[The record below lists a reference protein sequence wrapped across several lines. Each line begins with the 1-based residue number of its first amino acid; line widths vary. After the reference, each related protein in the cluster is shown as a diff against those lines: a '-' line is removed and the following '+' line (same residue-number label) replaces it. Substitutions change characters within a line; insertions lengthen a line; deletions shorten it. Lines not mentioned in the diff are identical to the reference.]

1 MKKILLLLTVMALNF
16 NSFAEVNDPVMPVL
30 PNLWACSNQPMFDL
44 NSNTSIIL
52 SAQVLPSSNYTVSYH
67 LTAADANA
75 GAQEITTPWAYFGWN
90 EQVIWARV
98 TKNATNTFAV
108 GSFTLLFFPP
118 QIPVFNSI
126 SPVCVGSVA
135 PALPITSANGISGT
149 WSPSTINTAVAGTNV
164 YTFTPNF
171 VGAGV
176 CSIPVTMTVTITNCD
191 GLEFYPFIDTNSNG
205 IKDSGEV
212 AFPYGQ
218 FQYEINNNGT
228 INFGS
233 SPNGIY
239 SITETDPANSYNVN
253 FSINVPFNSY
263 YNVTTASYANVHITS
278 GGGLTTL
285 YFPVTASA
293 SYTDL
298 LVDII
303 PTSAP
308 RPGFTFMN
316 RVAYTNFSNQ
326 AIANGMVSYQHD
338 PLVSITSISQPGTTT
353 LTNGFA
359 YNFTNLL
366 PFETR
371 FIDITL
377 QCPTIPTVA
386 LGQLLTHSAT
396 ITPVS
401 GDIFPINNA
410 ATETQT
416 IIGSYDPN
424 DKTEAH
430 GPQIL
435 FSGYNSNDYF
445 DYTIRFENTGTAN
458 AINVRVDDVLDSML
472 DETSIRAISASH
484 PYVFKRTNS
493 NLSWKFDNIQLPP
506 SVTNSDIGHGY
517 ITFRVKLKPGF
528 TVGDIIPNVA
538 SIFFD
543 FNPAIITNTFQSE
556 FVNQLNLNQSYLEE
570 VIIYPN
576 PTSQNI
582 QFDNS
587 NLKYNTVVVYTIIGQ
602 ELKKQ
607 KLAFSSNETIEMSQL
622 ASGLYLLQFSGEFGT
637 STIKIVK
644 N

>member
-1 MKKILLLLTVMALNF
+1 MKKILLLLTVMVLNF
-16 NSFAEVNDPVMPVL
+16 NSFAAVDDPVMPVL
-30 PNLWACSNQPMFDL
+30 PNLWACSNQPIFDL

-52 SAQVLPSSNYTVSYH
+52 SAQVLPNSNYTVTYH

-98 TKNATNTFAV
+98 TKNVTNTFAV

-118 QIPVFNSI
+118 GVPTFLPIPS
-126 SPVCVGSVA
+126 VCLGSVA
-135 PALPITSANGISGT
+135 PTLPSVSTNNFFGT
-149 WSPSTINTAVAGTNV
+149 WSPATIITSVVGVIT
-164 YTFTPNF
+164 YTFTPEPGQC
-171 VGAGV
+171 VV
-176 CSIPVTMTVTITNCD
+176 PTTMTITTVNCD

-218 FQYEINNNGT
+218 FQYEMNNNGT

-239 SITETDPANSYNVN
+239 SITETNAANSYNVN
-253 FSINVPFNSY
+253 FSINAPFNSY
-263 YNVTTASYANVHITS
+263 YNVTTSSYANVHITP
-278 GGGLTTL
+278 GMGLTTL
-285 YFPVTASA
+285 YFPVTVS
-293 SYTDL
+293 SPYTDL

-303 PTSAP
+303 PTSVP

-326 AIANGMVSYQHD
+326 TVVNGAVSYQHD
-338 PLVSITSISQPGTTT
+338 PIVSITSISQTGTTT
-353 LTNGFA
+353 VGNGFT

-371 FIDITL
+371 FIDVTL

-386 LGQLLTHSAT
+386 LGQLLNHSAA
-396 ITPVS
+396 ITPVA

-410 ATETQT
+410 TTETQT

-424 DKTEAH
+424 DKTESH
-430 GPQIL
+430 GPSIL

-445 DYTIRFENTGTAN
+445 NYTIRFENTGTAN
-458 AINVRVDDVLDSML
+458 ALTVRVDDVLDSML
-472 DETSIRAISASH
+472 DETTIRTISASH
-484 PYVFKRTNS
+484 PYVFNRVNT
-493 NLSWKFDNIQLPP
+493 NLSWRFDNIQLPP
-506 SVTNSDIGHGY
+506 SVANTNIGHGY
-517 ITFRVKLKPGF
+517 VTFQVKLKPGYA
-528 TVGDIIPNVA
+528 VGDVIPNVA

-570 VIIYPN
+570 VTIYPN

-587 NLKYNTVVVYTIIGQ
+587 NLNYNTVVVYTTLGQ

-607 KLAFSSNETIEMSQL
+607 KLAFSSNETIEMCQL
-622 ASGLYLLQFSGEFGT
+622 ASGLYLLQFTGEFGT
-637 STIKIVK
+637 STVKIVK